1 MESME
6 PKRSILLPSKADNGG
21 GGENIRILESEV
33 PSRGERGRTRE
44 KRGTVSSG
52 TSRTRSRTA
61 SRLRG
66 GMQEYLKWTVLNHD
80 PSERLSVGSGYGES
94 NSSDEE
100 GDVSDE
106 EQVSDVENELDIDA
120 ALGYDLGARVL
131 PNFVSSLWEVLQAEK
146 PWIAKYH
153 AEIESKSEPV
163 QVDDLANGYARA
175 IQVMHGPKTSKGG
188 DSEKAGS
195 TKGSS
200 YVLYL
205 DLTTESFYALLYV
218 FGAVLNSNDTLYVLH
233 VSPKVPHEGLQSNVS
248 RLKAQVAYLLDASAA
263 ILDSISIVV
272 VSVSH
277 PYPKHLLNE
286 TVLAVQPMALC
297 VPLSL
302 LLSSLQNYVCPIP
315 TVVIR
320 RKLKRSKKKGFSE

>member
-44 KRGTVSSG
+44 KRGTTSNG

-80 PSERLSVGSGYGES
+80 PSERLSVGSGYGGT
-94 NSSDEE
+94 NSSDDEE
-100 GDVSDE
+100 DVSDE

-131 PNFVSSLWEVLQAEK
+131 PNFVSSLWDVLQAEK
-146 PWIAKYH
+146 AWIAKYL
-153 AEIESKSEPV
+153 AEIESSSEPV
-163 QVDDLANGYARA
+163 QVDDLASGFARA
-175 IQVMHGPKTSKGG
+175 IHVMHGSQADKSK
-188 DSEKAGS
+188 DDEKAKS
-195 TKGSS
+195 KKGSS

-218 FGAVLNSNDTLYVLH
+218 FGAVLSSNDTLYVLH
-233 VSPKVPHEGLQSNVS
+233 ITPKVPHDRLQANVS
-248 RLKAQVAYLLDASAA
+248 RLKAQIAYVLDASAA
-263 ILDSISIVV
+263 TLDSITVVV

-320 RKLKRSKKKGFSE
+320 RKLKRSKKKGLTE